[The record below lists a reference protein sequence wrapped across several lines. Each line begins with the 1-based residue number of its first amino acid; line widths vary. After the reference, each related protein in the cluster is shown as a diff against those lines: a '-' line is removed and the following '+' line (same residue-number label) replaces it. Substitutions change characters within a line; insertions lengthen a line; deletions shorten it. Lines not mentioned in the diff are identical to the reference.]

1 MLSKAVLLHFSFLS
15 QEGQRLHHPHGP
27 AHPPGERGQWGP
39 HGAHNGSRGA
49 FTPIYLSLSFQ
60 SPKSAFISAAKK
72 AKLRSNP
79 AKVRFSEQV
88 TVGETDPV
96 SAACCSPLAS
106 PCDGA
111 PEAAPKSCSHSRF
124 PGHPS
129 VALGSASTHPRK
141 GCGSKPRAKDFEGAP
156 LRGELAGAFL
166 PVLVRGGGWE
176 RGLRRKVSPELPQH
190 SLLPGSS
197 GTHWDVP
204 GQHTAGF
211 PLLLAAGR

>member
-1 MLSKAVLLHFSFLS
+1 MGAPQSP
-15 QEGQRLHHPHGP
+15 QWEQGP
-27 AHPPGERGQWGP
+27 
-39 HGAHNGSRGA
+39 
-49 FTPIYLSLSFQ
+49 FTPIYLLLSFQ

-156 LRGELAGAFL
+156 LRGELAGL

-176 RGLRRKVSPELPQH
+176 RGLGRKVSPELPQH

-197 GTHWDVP
+197 GTHWDMP